1 MQEYIQKNAKTIA
14 ALLVG
19 VLATLLKQHLGL
31 NVDPAIQDFVIVA
44 VTAYAVNRFANKA
57 ILSTGEKVNV
67 ADIKKVVDEKVEQAT
82 ELERTSPTVAPPW
95 QKEPTSSKQ

>member
-19 VLATLLKQHLGL
+19 ILATLLKQHLGL
-31 NVDPAIQDFVIVA
+31 NIDPAIQDFVIVA

-57 ILSTGEKVNV
+57 TLTSGEKVNV
-67 ADIKKVVDEKVEQAT
+67 NDVREVVDAKLQEQAAET
-82 ELERTSPTVAPPW
+82 TQPYVAPPW
-95 QKEPTSSKQ
+95 KASRD